1 MNNQPSY
8 LIATSL
14 IKESFFAPLVTGM
27 IALLV
32 TWFLTPYIQ
41 KFALLK
47 GAVDDPFRDERR
59 MHQKLMPKWGGLAI
73 YPGILFSFII
83 ALFVFFPKNTFPSYL
98 ISILVIGALVMIMG
112 SLDDIY
118 HFPAKVQALFL
129 ILIGFAVQYFSG
141 PDYPLQIKGVE
152 FPLFFTAVKSNVWI
166 SFHWLSW
173 PLTAL
178 YIFVVTKTMDTI
190 DGLDGLSA
198 GIAAI
203 AAITFSVLAIMG
215 VQPQIAILAA
225 AIGGST
231 IGFLKYNFNPAK
243 IFIGTGGSQLL
254 GFMLACMSI
263 IGAFRSA
270 TALAIVVPFF
280 VFGIP
285 LFDALFVITKRLLAG
300 QPVTQGD
307 KRHIH
312 HTLIDF
318 GLSQRQAVII
328 LYLITLILCTSLL
341 VLVVS
346 FYQR

>member
-1 MNNQPSY
+1 MKNS
-8 LIATSL
+8 LFATL
-14 IKESFFAPLVTGM
+14 LAGI

-41 KFALLK
+41 KLALLK

-59 MHQKLMPKWGGLAI
+59 MHQKLMPKWGGLAL
-73 YPGILFSFII
+73 YPGILLSLII
-83 ALFVFFPKNTFPSYL
+83 VLFVFFPQNTFPPYL
-98 ISILVIGALVMIMG
+98 ISILIMGTFVLIMG

-118 HFPAKVQALFL
+118 HFPAKTQALFL
-129 ILIGFAVQYFSG
+129 ILMGFAVQFFSG

-152 FPLFFTAVKSNVWI
+152 FPLFFAAAKSNVWI
-166 SFHWLSW
+166 SFHWFSW

-203 AAITFSVLAIMG
+203 AAITLSVLAMIG
-215 VQPQIAILAA
+215 GQPQIAILAA
-225 AIGGST
+225 AMGGAS

-254 GFMLACMSI
+254 GFMLACISI
-263 IGAFRSA
+263 VGAFRSA
-270 TALAIVVPFF
+270 SALAIVVPFF

-285 LFDALFVITKRLLAG
+285 LFDALLVITRRLLAG

-328 LYLITLILCTSLL
+328 LYLITLILCAFLL
-341 VLVVS
+341 VLLVS